1 MLATMSSPQLS
12 IVQTLG
18 ERTTPDVDRAVPH
31 EAAPQRPAP
40 KPKPLVPNGATNRV
54 PLDAGAII
62 FCLRALGISLTPF
75 HYFIFDSPK
84 P

>member
-40 KPKPLVPNGATNRV
+40 KPKPVKPSSG
-54 PLDAGAII
+54 PL
-62 FCLRALGISLTPF
+62 LTR
-75 HYFIFDSPK
+75 
-84 P
+84 